1 MIKISKQQST
11 SDIVFASNINT
22 TWLVY
27 RACCIE
33 PDRTSRNIKG
43 NLQFTV
49 QFGQNESQAALI
61 TCWAMDAFLMQNDPK
76 LSFPVKQKGP
86 EGKAKDQEWNFDLPF
101 WRRHVKVLP
110 FIEIEP

>member
-1 MIKISKQQST
+1 
-11 SDIVFASNINT
+11 
-22 TWLVY
+22 
-27 RACCIE
+27 
-33 PDRTSRNIKG
+33 
-43 NLQFTV
+43 
-49 QFGQNESQAALI
+49 
-61 TCWAMDAFLMQNDPK
+61 MDAFLMQNDPK